1 MCPFSGGAAARPAII
16 IPEGEVEISV
26 AVVRPDT
33 ELHHVPI
40 TFFFHIYFCRFVL
53 NIYFCIFFLNIHLYD
68 CEKFHVRFC
77 TGPVRCDIYLLFF
90 ILLCL
95 LLFIHSM
102 TIFQLTFLNLGILLL
117 QLQKLATRWR
127 FLNLREE

>member
-1 MCPFSGGAAARPAII
+1 M
-16 IPEGEVEISV
+16 SV

-90 ILLCL
+90 HSAVSSSFYPFNNNISIVKGSTLLT
-95 LLFIHSM
+95 S
-102 TIFQLTFLNLGILLL
+102 
-117 QLQKLATRWR
+117 
-127 FLNLREE
+127 